1 MTSDK
6 CLHVLYVE
14 STPLQIQNAS
24 FELSASRATLWGFS
38 HITMDGSNILSLSAE
53 AGAIAVRQLSQG
65 GVQGVVEAGVGAKK
79 RGPEAEGGGLLQ
91 HAKALQVQTQ
101 Q

>member
-1 MTSDK
+1 MSDE
-6 CLHVLYVE
+6 CLHVSYTE
-14 STPLQIQNAS
+14 SSILQVCNT
-24 FELSASRATLWGFS
+24 FEISASRATLWGFS
-38 HITMDGSNILSLSAE
+38 HVTMDGLNILSLSAG
-53 AGAIAVRQLSQG
+53 AGAIAVRQLSQE

-79 RGPEAEGGGLLQ
+79 RGAEAEGGGLLQ